1 MRPHRHLRQA
11 NKDKAAQK
19 AALVAQNVANP
30 DPKPVL
36 GVRADGRSQSLGY
49 RASPSVKGMLSSSH
63 QFRIHMVPM
72 GSGTGADSILTAK
85 QKATKY
91 AEKGPYKGSTK
102 MPSNSTEV
110 KVRVGTIPPRTVML
124 TDEHGDKRPV
134 KIRAQPKWGPIG
146 SQPKDG
152 GKY

>member
-11 NKDKAAQK
+11 NKTKAAQK
-19 AALVAQNVANP
+19 AALVAANVANP

-49 RASPSVKGMLSSSH
+49 RASPSVKGMLGSSH

-72 GSGTGADSILTAK
+72 GCGTGSDSILTSK

-91 AEKGPYKGSTK
+91 RETGPYKPMAALPNFSK
-102 MPSNSTEV
+102 EV
-110 KVRVGTIPPRTVML
+110 KVRVGT
-124 TDEHGDKRPV
+124 V
-134 KIRAQPKWGPIG
+134 KGQPKYGSIG
-146 SQPKDG
+146 ETPKDG
-152 GKY
+152 GK